1 MKKDEYRDP
10 LQYERVKERA
20 RKDSALRSLAGRE
33 IAPLPA
39 VANPARRASA
49 SASLLVFCKLYFAQ
63 KFKKPFGQNHLAL
76 IDALQNVIADGGK
89 QAIAMPRG
97 TGKTTI
103 STVAAI
109 WALLTARRRF
119 VVIVASNTK
128 EARKLLKSIV
138 QIIGSNQL
146 LCQDFPEICVPV
158 RALRGSA
165 LLARGQLFYG
175 EPTNVQISADIF
187 RLPTIPA
194 SPASGSTVCAYGV
207 KAAIRGL
214 SAEAPDGSTIR
225 PDFLFLDDL
234 QTDSIAI
241 NPKRVADLEEIVA
254 STLEGLVENGADVAA
269 VQTCTVKAPDDYAD
283 RVLNRELNPRW
294 NGLRFASLA
303 AMPERLDLWRQYR
316 SLWFESETRATAFYK
331 KNAEDMRRGAVV
343 TWPEAYSGKRYL
355 DALEYYMVRWCDN
368 ERAFYSEQQNQ
379 PLELGGGTV
388 KLAAKTISR
397 KLNGYSRGIIPENT
411 AKITAAI
418 DVHGD
423 LLYYVICAWR
433 ADFTGYVVDY
443 GTFPEQKRKY
453 FQKNDGGLDT
463 LKTEFPELTADGRLQ
478 RGLTILFQNLR
489 SATFKASFNSNVEEN
504 RNERPGSPGWRYELP
519 LDHEESRPL
528 DAYVTNTASDQRER
542 KAQDTRGSAI
552 WEPPLGVDRIVVD
565 QGWKPEVVENA
576 IRAVDTR
583 LIVPAKG
590 QAVLAKSRPMAQW
603 PRRNGRVFGWHVIDE
618 KPPKGSLRLFLHDAN
633 YWKTKVHEALSLE
646 PGESGSLSL
655 FGHDAQ
661 DHKMLSEQLSAE
673 VAKLVEYGANRVVE
687 WSPNVNRPDNHFFDA
702 TVGCFVAA
710 SSLGLLTDDDPRKRT
725 TKNI

>member
-1 MKKDEYRDP
+1 MKKEDYSPRD
-10 LQYERVKERA
+10 YERVKERA

-39 VANPARRASA
+39 IADPERRTRGV
-49 SASLLVFCKLYFAQ
+49 ASLLDFCKTYFAA

-76 IDALQNVIADGGK
+76 IAALQKVVIEGGK

-109 WALLTARRRF
+109 WALVTGRRRF

-138 QIIGSNQL
+138 QIVGTNRL
-146 LCQDFPEICVPV
+146 LCDDFPEVCVPV

-175 EPTNVQISADIF
+175 EPTNVQISADSF
-187 RLPTIPA
+187 RLPTIPC
-194 SPASGSTVCAYGV
+194 SPASGSTVAAYGV

-214 SAEAPDGSTIR
+214 STEAPDGSTIR

-234 QTDSIAI
+234 QTDAIAI

-303 AMPERLDLWRQYR
+303 TMPERLDLWRRYR
-316 SLWFESETRATAFYK
+316 ALWFDSEEAATAFYRE
-331 KNAEDMRRGAVV
+331 NREEMTRGAIV
-343 TWPEAYSGKRYL
+343 TWSEAYAGKRYV
-355 DALEYYMVRWCDN
+355 DALEYYMTRWCDN

-379 PLELGGGTV
+379 PLETGSGAV
-388 KLAAKTISR
+388 KLPAKTVAR
-397 KLNGYSRGIIPENT
+397 KLNGLSRGVVPDDT
-411 AKITAAI
+411 AKVTAAI

-423 LLYYVICAWR
+423 LLYWVVCAWR
-433 ADFTGYVVDY
+433 ADFTGYVIDY
-443 GTFPEQKRKY
+443 GTFPEQRRTY

-463 LKTEFPELTADGRLQ
+463 LKTEFPESTADGRLQ
-478 RGLTILFQNLR
+478 RGLDAIFHLLAQSSFANLSSIENPPKMEDGFTSQNDKTSLHETRKSYNQIL
-489 SATFKASFNSNVEEN
+489 NS
-504 RNERPGSPGWRYELP
+504 R
-519 LDHEESRPL
+519 
-528 DAYVTNTASDQRER
+528 TC
-542 KAQDTRGSAI
+542 AI
-552 WEPPLGVDRIVVD
+552 DRIVVD
-565 QGWKPEVVENA
+565 AGWKPEVVENA
-576 IRAVDTR
+576 IRAFDAR

-590 QAVLAKSRPMAQW
+590 QSVLAKGRPMSQW
-603 PRRNGRVFGWHVIDE
+603 ARKNGRVFGWHIIDE
-618 KPPKGSLRLFLHDAN
+618 KPPKGALRLFLHDAN
-633 YWKTKVHEALSLE
+633 YWKTKAHEALSLE
-646 PGESGSLSL
+646 PGESGSLSI
-655 FGHDAQ
+655 FGMDASE
-661 DHKMLSEQLSAE
+661 HRMFSEQVSAE
-673 VAKLVEYGANRVVE
+673 LAKLVEYGANRVVE

-702 TVGCFVAA
+702 LVGCFVGA

-725 TKNI
+725 SHDQHDHSKG

>member
-1 MKKDEYRDP
+1 MKKEDYRDP
-10 LQYERVKERA
+10 IQYERVKERA

-39 VANPARRASA
+39 VRDPARRRRASD
-49 SASLLVFCKLYFAQ
+49 SLLVFCREYFPQ

-76 IDALQNVIADGGK
+76 IDALQNVVVEGGK

-97 TGKTTI
+97 TGKTTV

-109 WALLTARRRF
+109 WAILTARRRF

-138 QIIGSNQL
+138 QIVGSNQK
-146 LCQDFPEICVPV
+146 LCDDFPEICVPV

-175 EPTNVQISADIF
+175 EPTNVQISADSF

-194 SPASGSTVCAYGV
+194 SPASGAVVCAYGV

-214 SAEAPDGSTIR
+214 SAEAPDGATIR

-234 QTDSIAI
+234 QTDSIAV

-303 AMPERLDLWRQYR
+303 SMPERLDLWRKYR
-316 SLWFESETRATAFYK
+316 ALWFESEKKATAFYRANRDEMAK
-331 KNAEDMRRGAVV
+331 GAVV
-343 TWPEAYSGKRYL
+343 TWQEAYSGKRYL
-355 DALEYYMVRWCDN
+355 DALEYYMTRWCDN

-379 PLELGGGTV
+379 PLEAGSGAV
-388 KLAAKTISR
+388 KLPAKAIAR
-397 KLNGYSRGIIPENT
+397 KLNGFSRGIIPENT
-411 AKITAAI
+411 AKITAGI

-423 LLYYVICAWR
+423 LLYYVVCAWR

-463 LKTEFPELTADGRLQ
+463 LKSEFPELTADGRLQ
-478 RGLTILFQNLR
+478 RGLTFLFRLL
-489 SATFKASFNSNVEEN
+489 ADMKFAHEGTDALAN
-504 RNERPGSPGWRYELP
+504 R
-519 LDHEESRPL
+519 
-528 DAYVTNTASDQRER
+528 
-542 KAQDTRGSAI
+542 AI
-552 WEPPLGVDRIVVD
+552 DRILVD

-576 IRAVDTR
+576 TRAVDPR

-590 QAVLAKSRPMAQW
+590 QAVLAKTRPMAQW
-603 PRRNGRVFGWHVIDE
+603 PRRNGRIFGWHIIDE

-633 YWKTKVHEALSLE
+633 YWKTKAHEALSLE
-646 PGESGSLSL
+646 PGEVGSLSL
-655 FGHDAQ
+655 FGYDAA
-661 DHKMLSEQLSAE
+661 DHRMFSEQLSAE
-673 VAKLVEYGANRVVE
+673 IAKLVEYGANRVVE

-702 TVGCFVAA
+702 LVENFVAA
-710 SSLGLLTDDDPRKRT
+710 SSLGLMTDDDPRKKRDAR
-725 TKNI
+725 